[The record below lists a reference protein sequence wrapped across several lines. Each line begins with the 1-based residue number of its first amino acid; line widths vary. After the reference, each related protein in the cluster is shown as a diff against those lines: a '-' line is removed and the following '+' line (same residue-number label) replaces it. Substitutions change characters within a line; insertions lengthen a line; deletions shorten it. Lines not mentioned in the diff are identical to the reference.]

1 MANTSHASSITD
13 RFVAQPCE
21 FPTVK
26 ITLLQ
31 VREMKNCH
39 PSGFAGAYGDGNLEF
54 AENQS
59 WHSDQG
65 KAL

>member
-1 MANTSHASSITD
+1 L
-13 RFVAQPCE
+13 
-21 FPTVK
+21 PTYW
-26 ITLLQ
+26 I
-31 VREMKNCH
+31 
-39 PSGFAGAYGDGNLEF
+39 GGAYRDGNLEF

>member
-1 MANTSHASSITD
+1 
-13 RFVAQPCE
+13 
-21 FPTVK
+21 
-26 ITLLQ
+26 
-31 VREMKNCH
+31 MKNCH